1 MKNAVEKLK
10 NKKNKK
16 KSVKKSLIKKMKIK
30 KRESQSLKYLKMIR
44 GIEIYKR
51 ADYSALNCL
60 KRVTLKDQ

>member
-16 KSVKKSLIKKMKIK
+16 KNVKKNLIKRMKIK
-30 KRESQSLKYLKMIR
+30 KRECLRLNHLKTIR

-51 ADYSALNCL
+51 ADYS
-60 KRVTLKDQ
+60 TLKLS

>member
-16 KSVKKSLIKKMKIK
+16 KSVKKSLIKRMQVK
-30 KRESQSLKYLKMIR
+30 KKESLRLNHLKMIR

-51 ADYSALNCL
+51 ADDSALKL
-60 KRVTLKDQ
+60 S